1 MNRTELFLEKYKELE
16 SAAVAGYNM
25 PPDGR
30 AVSNLERRPEFNGIR
45 AELAYCRE
53 VRNLLSH
60 KERIHGSFAVEP
72 SEAMIELLQ
81 KTINRVKFPVRLK
94 DIAVMRDDILK
105 MHLEDGVMPAM
116 QKLKERGI
124 SHAPIMEGK
133 RVRGVFSIST
143 AFSIILSGREI
154 TPRLTFAEIKDI
166 IDIDAHETEEF
177 VFMRPEDRLFEAEEL
192 CEKFSKKHK
201 RIGLI
206 LLTSDG
212 SREGSLLGILTPWN
226 VVSAP

>member
-16 SAAVAGYNM
+16 SAAVAAYNM
-25 PPDGR
+25 PPDGK
-30 AVSNLERRPEFNGIR
+30 AVSNLERRPEFGRIR

-53 VRNLLSH
+53 VRNLLAH
-60 KERIHGSFAVEP
+60 KERIEGSFAVEP
-72 SEAMIELLQ
+72 SDAMIKLLENTV
-81 KTINRVKFPVRLK
+81 KRVKFPLRLK
-94 DIAVMRDDILK
+94 DIAVMREDILK
-105 MHLEDGVMPAM
+105 MHLDDRVMPAM

-133 RVRGVFSIST
+133 RVRGVFSVST
-143 AFSIILSGREI
+143 VFSIILSGREI
-154 TPRLTFAEIKDI
+154 TPRLTFAEIMDI

-177 VFMRPEDRLFEAEEL
+177 VFMRPEDRVFEAEEL
-192 CEKFSKKHK
+192 CERFSKKHR

-212 SREGSLLGILTPWN
+212 GREGSLLGILTPWN